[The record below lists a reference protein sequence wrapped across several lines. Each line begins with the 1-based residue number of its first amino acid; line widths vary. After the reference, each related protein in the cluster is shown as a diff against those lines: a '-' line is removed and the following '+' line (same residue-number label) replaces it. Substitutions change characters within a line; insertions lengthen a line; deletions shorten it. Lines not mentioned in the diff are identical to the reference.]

1 MTLTAGRT
9 NDQQSVSQESLAQEI
24 GKLKLE
30 LAKRKEFTHDELECL
45 KEALEEYDSPNY
57 SEEFQRGLLMKL
69 LYEE

>member
-9 NDQQSVSQESLAQEI
+9 NDQQSISQESLAEEI
-24 GKLKLE
+24 GQLKKE

-45 KEALEEYDSPNY
+45 KEALENYDSTKY
-57 SEEFQRGLLMKL
+57 SEDFQRGLLMKL